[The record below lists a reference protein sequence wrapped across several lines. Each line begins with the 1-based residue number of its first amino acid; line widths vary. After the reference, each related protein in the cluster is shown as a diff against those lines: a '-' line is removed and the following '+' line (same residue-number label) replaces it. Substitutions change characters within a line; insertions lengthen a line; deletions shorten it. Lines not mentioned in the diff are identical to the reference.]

1 MTTKATGKTP
11 RRRVPKATL
20 KDTEPTF
27 GEDVAEALAN
37 PAPKKG
43 SDLLAR
49 EFPDLDWIIPGMVP
63 DGCHLLIAAPK
74 IGKSLLTLD
83 LAIACAKGGKA
94 LGAIRVRQRPVLVL
108 DLESGERRLQSRLRS
123 LLGGRPLPDSF
134 EYHTDPD
141 TALNVLR
148 TFLDQHQGESPLVIL
163 DTLSGVM
170 GSRPREMT
178 QFQHEK
184 ATLQPLQKMCAD
196 DPGASIIVVHHN
208 RKAKEGD
215 SVDASSG
222 THGLTAAVDGII
234 ALSRPERREAEATLI
249 CELRDIEGDE
259 YAILLG
265 VDGWALD
272 GSTLEDSRRNAMERH
287 RQEKVAKQGDLGTE
301 LMDLLRLHGPMT
313 PAGAFEQY
321 QRHPNATANA
331 QSVRN
336 ALSRL
341 HHRGLVSKD
350 AAGTY
355 ALMGVTPEL
364 PELRVA
370 KKSPD
375 VSTPD
380 LGGVEGKPNS
390 RNSGGS
396 TRARTARRRR

>member
-1 MTTKATGKTP
+1 MTTRDTPSKTV
-11 RRRVPKATL
+11 RRRPIPKPL
-20 KDTEPTF
+20 VEDTTF
-27 GEDVAEALAN
+27 DEGVAGALAN
-37 PAPKKG
+37 PAPKKA
-43 SDLLAR
+43 SDLLLQ
-49 EFPDLDWIIPGMVP
+49 EFPELDWIVPGVLP

-74 IGKSLLTLD
+74 IGKSLLTLT
-83 LAIACAKGGKA
+83 LAIACANGGKA
-94 LGAIRVRQRPVLVL
+94 LGVVTVRQRPVLLL
-108 DLESGERRLQSRLRS
+108 DLESGERRLQSRLKT
-123 LLGGRPLPDSF
+123 LGVLALPDTF

-148 TFLDQHQGESPLVIL
+148 TFLEKHKGKSPLVVL

-184 ATLQPLQKMCAD
+184 STLQPLQKMCAD
-196 DPGASIIVVHHN
+196 DPGTSIIVVHHN

-215 SVDASSG
+215 SIDASSG
-222 THGLTAAVDGII
+222 THGLTAAVDGIL
-234 ALSRPERREAEATLI
+234 ALNRPSRREPEATLI

-259 YAILLG
+259 YAIVLG
-265 VDGWALD
+265 AEGWVFDGASLV
-272 GSTLEDSRRNAMERH
+272 ESRMNAMEHH
-287 RQEKVAKQGDLGTE
+287 RQEKVAKQGDLNSE

-313 PAGAFEQY
+313 PAETHDAY
-321 QRHPNATANA
+321 ARDPKATATA

-341 HHRGLVSKD
+341 RGRGLVSKD
-350 AAGTY
+350 ADGRY

-370 KKSPD
+370 SNTPD

-396 TRARTARRRR
+396 ANRTTARRRR